1 MPQRYEIY
9 SVNIIENKNMKN
21 LLRIAALALMVA
33 SMQSCTIVLNTSYGT
48 NDLYKTDNR
57 EQIEAEINARNEVI
71 AARKAKYEAQMA
83 EQQNANVDYNSVLV
97 TDYQTAYE
105 RRLYGFESPT
115 YKLPSSYYSMATS
128 DAMYYASA
136 YDPAFYNVMVSGDQ
150 VWVEPKYITSM
161 FGSWGATNVT
171 FGLYTSPWMY
181 GWTTFVDPF
190 YYSWWGYPRYSWFD
204 WNWTICYSSF
214 YFGWG
219 PSPFYPGY
227 YPGFYPYY
235 PGYYPHPP
243 HPGYGPGHGPGH
255 GPGPRPPH
263 HPQHRPGGRDNHN
276 FNGGGSHYTSPT
288 SNRNYGGGSSNNNG
302 RPAYSGSKS
311 TGIYNGNESHSNSGR
326 DVIKPQ
332 NNTRDNNNRTRV
344 NNGGETQRS
353 SNFRQGESSTRRSN
367 STSTNIR
374 SGGSSGSRSGGFSGG
389 SGGGGRIGG
398 STSSRR

>member
-1 MPQRYEIY
+1 
-9 SVNIIENKNMKN
+9 MKN
-21 LLRIAALALMVA
+21 LLRIVALVVVVA
-33 SMQSCTIVLNTSYGT
+33 SMQSCTIVLSSSYGT
-48 NDLYKTDNR
+48 NDLYRTDNR
-57 EQIEAEINARNEVI
+57 EQIEADINARNEMI
-71 AARKAKYEAQMA
+71 AARKARYEAEMA

-128 DAMYYASA
+128 EAMYYASA

-171 FGLYTSPWMY
+171 FGLYSSPWMY

-190 YYSWWGYPRYSWFD
+190 YYAWWGYPHYSWFD

-227 YPGFYPYY
+227 YPGFYPFY
-235 PGYYPHPP
+235 PGFYPHPP
-243 HPGYGPGHGPGH
+243 HPGHGPGH

-276 FNGGGSHYTSPT
+276 FNGGSTHYTSPT
-288 SNRNYGGGSSNNNG
+288 SNRNYGGGASSSG
-302 RPAYSGSKS
+302 RPTYSGSKS
-311 TGIYNGNESHSNSGR
+311 TGVYNGNAADNIRKPERNNNTQQGSRYNSGS
-326 DVIKPQ
+326 
-332 NNTRDNNNRTRV
+332 NTSQQKT
-344 NNGGETQRS
+344 TQRS
-353 SNFRQGESSTRRSN
+353 DNYRQSNRSENSHSTTTVRSN
-367 STSTNIR
+367 QTRST
-374 SGGSSGSRSGGFSGG
+374 GGFSGG
-389 SGGGGRIGG
+389 GNFGSGSNTRRGGTT
-398 STSSRR
+398 STRR

>member
-1 MPQRYEIY
+1 
-9 SVNIIENKNMKN
+9 MKN
-21 LLRIAALALMVA
+21 LLRIAAIVAMVI
-33 SMQSCTIVLNTSYGT
+33 SMNSCTVVLNTSYGT
-48 NDLYKTDNR
+48 NDLYQTDNR
-57 EQIEAEINARNEVI
+57 QQIQAEVDARNEVI

-83 EQQNANVDYNSVLV
+83 EQQNSSVDYNSVLV
-97 TDYQTAYE
+97 SDYQTAYE
-105 RRLYGFESPT
+105 RRLHGFESPT

-128 DAMYYASA
+128 EAIYYASA

-171 FGLYTSPWMY
+171 FGLYSSPWMY

-204 WNWTICYSSF
+204 WNWTICYSPF

-219 PSPFYPGY
+219 PSPFYPG
-227 YPGFYPYY
+227 FYPYY
-235 PGYYPHPP
+235 PGYYPGFYPPP
-243 HPGYGPGHGPGH
+243 HHPGHGPGH

-276 FNGGGSHYTSPT
+276 FNGVGSHYTSPT
-288 SNRNYGGGSSNNNG
+288 SNRNYGGGGSSNG
-302 RPAYSGSKS
+302 RPTYSGSKS
-311 TGIYNGNESHSNSGR
+311 TGVYNGNTSNNHSGR
-326 DVIKPQ
+326 DGSVRPQ
-332 NNTRDNNNRTRV
+332 SNTRDNNNATRV

-353 SNFRQGESSTRRSN
+353 SNYRQGNNSTRSNRSSTNTRLG
-367 STSTNIR
+367 
-374 SGGSSGSRSGGFSGG
+374 SGSGSRSGGFSGG
-389 SGGGGRIGG
+389 GGGGGRIGG